1 MVVALQGGIEADQR
15 RAEANFSTD
24 ESPLLVD
31 LAARLFGVRRYRRL
45 WTRPSTRRW
54 AYKVQ
59 RLERLEN
66 LENLERLDYLVVG
79 DQNSQRIKVIKD
91 INKIKTIVSL
101 RLAA

>member
-1 MVVALQGGIEADQR
+1 VVVALQGGIEADQR

-31 LAARLFGVRRYRRL
+31 LAAALFGVRRYRRL
-45 WTRPSTRRW
+45 WTRPSTRRR

-59 RLERLEN
+59 RLEN

-91 INKIKTIVSL
+91 INNIKRKLIQ
-101 RLAA
+101 RLTG